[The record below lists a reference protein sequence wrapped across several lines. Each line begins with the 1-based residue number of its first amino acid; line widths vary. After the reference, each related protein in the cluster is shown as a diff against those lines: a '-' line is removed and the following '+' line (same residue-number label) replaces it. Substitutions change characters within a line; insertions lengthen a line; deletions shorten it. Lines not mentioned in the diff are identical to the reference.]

1 MIIEYLSDFNCPYSY
16 IGLNRIKNICNEL
29 NLDVKWE
36 MKSFELEP
44 GLSNIP
50 VSSVERY
57 AIRNELS
64 IKDSEKE
71 IEELEK
77 IAQNEGLNMNYKD
90 IQLTSSKD
98 AHRIVKYLERYYPEV
113 TQEFILKTFESNFI
127 KNENIA
133 DHNTLIK
140 ITSSCGLNKSEI
152 EEFLNKETY
161 SIEVDLDMD
170 EAISNGISTTP
181 YYFINYDGERLMIPG
196 VFEKEAFK
204 IAFEELISG
213 EIKKKTFL

>member
-1 MIIEYLSDFNCPYSY
+1 
-16 IGLNRIKNICNEL
+16 
-29 NLDVKWE
+29 
-36 MKSFELEP
+36 
-44 GLSNIP
+44 
-50 VSSVERY
+50 
-57 AIRNELS
+57 
-64 IKDSEKE
+64 
-71 IEELEK
+71 
-77 IAQNEGLNMNYKD
+77 MNYKD